1 MRYVRIVD
9 AVNRRVGRIAMYG
22 IFLMIGILLWS
33 SISKTFFL
41 PSLWTLEAAQFT
53 MVGYYVL
60 GGAYAIQLGSN
71 VRMDLLYGRWSP
83 RTKALVDAVTVLFL
97 VFFLGV
103 FIYGGWESTAY
114 SLEYGERSPSAWRP
128 YLWPVK
134 VVMLA
139 GAGLMLLQALAELV
153 RDVAFLRGVTIESPA
168 LAEADAASRRAA
180 RDVGLP
186 EEAAAMPAD
195 AVEEPTD
202 GPPGSASGDRGR
214 RGAEA
219 GR

>member
-9 AVNRRVGRIAMYG
+9 AVNRRVGRVAMYG

-60 GGAYAIQLGSN
+60 GGAYSLQLGSN

-97 VFFLGV
+97 VFFLVV
-103 FIYGGWESTAY
+103 FLYGGWESTAY

-134 VVMLA
+134 VTMLV
-139 GAGLMLLQALAELV
+139 GAALMLLQALAELV
-153 RDVAFLRGVTIESPA
+153 RDVALLRGVTIESPA
-168 LAEADAASRRAA
+168 LAEADAASRQAKRDTDRTGAA
-180 RDVGLP
+180 PV
-186 EEAAAMPAD
+186 PAD
-195 AVEEPTD
+195 AIDEPAK
-202 GPPGSASGDRGR
+202 PSASGADDRGAAR
-214 RGAEA
+214 
-219 GR
+219 